1 MSAPIR
7 ETRRNNAGP
16 DTVRA
21 GVTAVNPVPVGLMY
35 KLPHQTVG
43 RPGIQSTAESPV
55 THALCTLRPFI
66 I

>member
-1 MSAPIR
+1 MSESIR
-7 ETRRNNAGP
+7 EIRRNNAGP

-43 RPGIQSTAESPV
+43 RPVFSPQPNRRLR
-55 THALCTLRPFI
+55 TLFCTLRLFI